1 MDYHKFRTIG
11 QSGFHVDGSHHH
23 DFEEKY
29 ENCHLYMS
37 QIKHSNNICL
47 PLHEHLGLWLINTNM

>member
-47 PLHEHLGLWLINTNM
+47 PLHEHLGL